1 MLEDKLHSYTL
12 KLKTAFPSHS
22 HIIHPF
28 SSATSNN
35 IRSDRWCV
43 STWEISSRRSGA
55 GNGGRREWTKS
66 TALSSKCTSKPTPES
81 SGSIEVPRGS
91 NHYTKVRLLFG
102 YDICF
107 VASYIVLKISPSSL
121 PRTLIFRPNV
131 SNHSLYIFRV
141 GQHAPPG
148 NGNNCGA
155 HATSQFG
162 LQKRQHAFR
171 RIYQRLQ

>member
-1 MLEDKLHSYTL
+1 MEKSSCWCLTVRAFCLRAISKFSNRERLFHLSSFLTRRVQRIAFASSFVENLPNMLEDKHHSYTL

-91 NHYTKVRLLFG
+91 NHFTKV
-102 YDICF
+102 
-107 VASYIVLKISPSSL
+107 
-121 PRTLIFRPNV
+121 
-131 SNHSLYIFRV
+131 
-141 GQHAPPG
+141 
-148 NGNNCGA
+148 
-155 HATSQFG
+155 
-162 LQKRQHAFR
+162 
-171 RIYQRLQ
+171 